1 MEELQAH
8 TVLLLI
14 LLFCSLVFIYI
25 GRQKKRKVNVK
36 DEKKVVRKEAAD
48 DEDVDD
54 EDDEDYEKP
63 ALDEHLEHIP
73 FQHEILPE
81 SEMIARSAEFFSAM
95 NKRRTLR

>member
-36 DEKKVVRKEAAD
+36 DEKKVVSRVA
-48 DEDVDD
+48 
-54 EDDEDYEKP
+54 
-63 ALDEHLEHIP
+63 
-73 FQHEILPE
+73 
-81 SEMIARSAEFFSAM
+81 
-95 NKRRTLR
+95 